1 MYKVEV
7 RRRAQRA
14 LDKLPKSDFQ
24 AVIEA
29 IKGLAQTPR
38 PRGIEKV
45 KSTGL
50 WRIRQGDY
58 RIIYAIDDNERLAL
72 DMLGITV
79 YLDGQNVE
87 VTGVIEPE
95 KQALRCTSNQNNVSN
110 VTPIPFSFKVAVS
123 VVK

>member
-24 AVIEA
+24 AVIVA
-29 IKGLAQTPR
+29 IKGLKETPR

-45 KSTGL
+45 KTTGL

-58 RIIYAIDDNERLAL
+58 RIIYAIDDKESLVIVVRVRHRREIYRAL
-72 DMLGITV
+72 
-79 YLDGQNVE
+79 
-87 VTGVIEPE
+87 
-95 KQALRCTSNQNNVSN
+95 
-110 VTPIPFSFKVAVS
+110 
-123 VVK
+123 

>member
-29 IKGLAQTPR
+29 IKNLAQTPR

-45 KSTGL
+45 KTTGL

-58 RIIYAIDDNERLAL
+58 RIIYAIEDNEHLVTVVRVGHRREVFRAL
-72 DMLGITV
+72 
-79 YLDGQNVE
+79 
-87 VTGVIEPE
+87 
-95 KQALRCTSNQNNVSN
+95 
-110 VTPIPFSFKVAVS
+110 
-123 VVK
+123 